1 MTPAGGTNGGCAGPD
16 ARQQHP
22 AEPPRQ
28 NRRHGWEADDPVLSS
43 TTAGAAVIEPLP
55 SSSDL
60 GYRREIHRNAR
71 GRLGAGPI
79 ALVEV
84 DCDLGAGIPG
94 AGSGIAQL
102 RRAVHHQEDLRRI
115 RARHGEITTACTTPH
130 ARHIHTLAG
139 VIEAAAALVAGAL
152 DQGRFPIVL
161 AGDHS
166 TAAGTIAGIRRSA
179 PHGRLGVV
187 WIDAHADLHSPFTT
201 PSGNMHGMPL
211 AIAAGHD
218 NRAHG
223 INDPDLATR
232 ASWDRCKALAGGEDP
247 ALRLQDLIYV
257 GVRDIEAAEASTIEA
272 HGIPIVSTEEVR
284 RAGPRQA
291 ARRCLEHLEAV
302 DLIYVSFDVDS
313 LDASIC
319 QGTGTPSAGGL
330 WAEEVME
337 IHRTL
342 IADPRVCCWEI
353 CEINPHLDTLDS
365 INDLSAGVFQV
376 VLEGLE
382 ARLDGGSVFPLGCP
396 GATAPWP

>member
-1 MTPAGGTNGGCAGPD
+1 
-16 ARQQHP
+16 
-22 AEPPRQ
+22 
-28 NRRHGWEADDPVLSS
+28 
-43 TTAGAAVIEPLP
+43 VIEPIP
-55 SSSDL
+55 STSDV
-60 GYRREIHRNAR
+60 GFRRGIHRNPR
-71 GRLGAGPI
+71 RRQGAGSI

-94 AGSGIAQL
+94 AGSGIAKL
-102 RRAVHHQEDLRRI
+102 RQAVHHQHDLRRI
-115 RARHGEITTACTTPH
+115 RARAEEITTVCTSPR

-179 PHGRLGVV
+179 PHRRLGVV

-223 INDPDLATR
+223 INEPDAATR
-232 ASWDRCKALAGGEDP
+232 ESWDRCKALAGEDP
-247 ALRLQDLIYV
+247 ALRLEDLIYV

-284 RAGPRQA
+284 RVGPQRA
-291 ARRCLEHLEAV
+291 ARRCLEHLKAV

-365 INDLSAGVFQV
+365 IIDLSLGVFQV
-376 VLEGLE
+376 VLDGLE
-382 ARLDGGSVFPLGCP
+382 ARLDGGRGLPLGCP

>member
-1 MTPAGGTNGGCAGPD
+1 VIEPANSANDGVTLHRGGNS
-16 ARQQHP
+16 HP
-22 AEPPRQ
+22 R
-28 NRRHGWEADDPVLSS
+28 RRHG
-43 TTAGAAVIEPLP
+43 AG
-55 SSSDL
+55 S
-60 GYRREIHRNAR
+60 
-71 GRLGAGPI
+71 I

-94 AGSGIAQL
+94 AGSGIAKL
-102 RRAVHHQEDLRRI
+102 RQAVHYKHDLRRI
-115 RARHGEITTACTTPH
+115 RARAGEITTVCTSPH

-139 VIEAAAALVAGAL
+139 VIEAAAVLVAGAL

-179 PHGRLGVV
+179 PHHRLGVV

-223 INDPDLATR
+223 INAPCPATR
-232 ASWDRCKALAGGEDP
+232 SGWERCKALAGGPDP
-247 ALRLQDLIYV
+247 ALRLEDLVFV
-257 GVRDIEAAEASTIEA
+257 GVRDIEPAEARTIEA
-272 HGIPIVSTEEVR
+272 HGIPNVSVEEVR
-284 RAGPRQA
+284 RRGPLQA
-291 ARRCLEHLEAV
+291 ARRCLEHLRAV

-330 WAEEVME
+330 WLEEARE
-337 IHRTL
+337 LHSHL

-353 CEINPHLDTLDS
+353 CEINPHLDTLATVTE
-365 INDLSAGVFQV
+365 LSLGVLEV
-376 VLEGLE
+376 VLNGLDT
-382 ARLDGGSVFPLGCP
+382 RLEDGRHRPGP
-396 GATAPWP
+396 GAPSPLP